1 MKSKIFL
8 KGPKFFDS
16 SENKMKNE
24 GDVLLARSLF
34 LKKRHNNVDF
44 LLKERFSWMNK
55 YLKSNMKIIEIG
67 SGAGFSEFYLDIKP
81 ILTDMIE
88 NPWIEKRI
96 DALNIS
102 YPEKSIDIIIA
113 SHNIHHFSSPYKFFC
128 ECEKVLKPNGLII
141 IQEINTSLIM
151 RLLLHFMKHE
161 GWSYDVDV
169 FSKDTIA
176 NDPSDPWSAN
186 CAIPELLFENEK
198 KFTNVFK
205 SFKFLLNKKNEGF
218 IFPLSG
224 GVISKTYMPEIP
236 SWILKTVL
244 KIDKLLII
252 FFPNIFAMGRSVV
265 LQKI

>member
-113 SHNIHHFSSPYKFFC
+113 SHNIHHFSSPYKFLAGVGIAYLLAKNIC
-128 ECEKVLKPNGLII
+128 QKLNYD
-141 IQEINTSLIM
+141 INKTSY
-151 RLLLHFMKHE
+151 KE
-161 GWSYDVDV
+161 EY
-169 FSKDTIA
+169 
-176 NDPSDPWSAN
+176 
-186 CAIPELLFENEK
+186 ENKE
-198 KFTNVFK
+198 
-205 SFKFLLNKKNEGF
+205 
-218 IFPLSG
+218 
-224 GVISKTYMPEIP
+224 Y
-236 SWILKTVL
+236 
-244 KIDKLLII
+244 
-252 FFPNIFAMGRSVV
+252 
-265 LQKI
+265 QQ